1 MQSLLDN
8 PQFVQQMSS
17 VMADPAILEQV
28 IASSPQLQAMGPSVR
43 EIFQSE
49 GFRQMM
55 CVRRSLHR
63 FNHSQYL
70 SAIYHS
76 TKSTRNEPHA
86 GPTQNLSAGCSKC
99 PT

>member
-1 MQSLLDN
+1 MQSMLDN

-17 VMADPAILEQV
+17 VMSDPAILEQV

-55 CVRRSLHR
+55 YVRHHPSLCTIDH
-63 FNHSQYL
+63 
-70 SAIYHS
+70 
-76 TKSTRNEPHA
+76 
-86 GPTQNLSAGCSKC
+86 
-99 PT
+99 

>member
-55 CVRRSLHR
+55 CVPSLSFTASITHYI
-63 FNHSQYL
+63 SP
-70 SAIYHS
+70 SCI
-76 TKSTRNEPHA
+76 T
-86 GPTQNLSAGCSKC
+86 
-99 PT
+99 

>member
-28 IASSPQLQAMGPSVR
+28 IASSPQLQAMGPRVR
-43 EIFQSE
+43 ELFQSE

-55 CVRRSLHR
+55 CVPAAAPAPPL
-63 FNHSQYL
+63 
-70 SAIYHS
+70 
-76 TKSTRNEPHA
+76 TPHA
-86 GPTQNLSAGCSKC
+86 TGRTPRRCA
-99 PT
+99 